1 MVDFT
6 GVSGSGKSSLAF
18 GTLNVEAQ
26 QRYLEPTASYAR
38 RLFDQKTV
46 PDVDSIDGLP
56 PAVAHQQRRSPPK
69 TLSSVESMTTLC
81 KLLRMLYFRQADIP
95 RGAHMLAADSVS
107 ANTVEEAC
115 PKCHGI
121 GRVYDVTETS
131 LAPGASRSTRERA
144 IAATP
149 SAWPIPLAS
158 RDTTNM
164 RFTLTGTLAAVRFER
179 DGVGRVTGFA
189 VDAGDITN
197 IRFAKLK

>member
-18 GTLNVEAQ
+18 GTVNAEVRR
-26 QRYLEPTASYAR
+26 RYLEPTASYAR
-38 RLFDQKTV
+38 RLFDQMPV

-56 PAVAHQQRRSPPK
+56 PVVAHQQRRSTPK
-69 TLSSVESMTTLC
+69 TRSSVGSMTTLC

-107 ANTVEEAC
+107 ENTVEEAC

-131 LAPGASRSTRERA
+131 LAPGASRCICERA
-144 IAATP
+144 IAARP
-149 SAWPIPLAS
+149 SAWPISLAS
-158 RDTTNM
+158 CDTTNM
-164 RFTLTGTLAAVRFER
+164 RFTLTATPAEVRFKR
-179 DGVGRVTGFA
+179 DGVGRVTRFA
-189 VDAGDITN
+189 VDAGDITD